1 MRRSGWG
8 RNDANPGSTPVVSI
22 GIMYGATGWSTG
34 RPRAS
39 DDPVSHAMS
48 AVAVVVLAIAG
59 IAVMLAPKPSGRPP
73 GTQASQAS
81 GVAVTGGCAG

>member
-1 MRRSGWG
+1 
-8 RNDANPGSTPVVSI
+8 
-22 GIMYGATGWSTG
+22 
-34 RPRAS
+34 
-39 DDPVSHAMS
+39 MS

-81 GVAVTGGCAG
+81 GVPVTGGCVGDGLTGVGEGAPSEPPRRRADV

>member
-1 MRRSGWG
+1 
-8 RNDANPGSTPVVSI
+8 
-22 GIMYGATGWSTG
+22 
-34 RPRAS
+34 
-39 DDPVSHAMS
+39 MS

-81 GVAVTGGCAG
+81 GVPVTGGCAGLTGVGEGAPFEPPRKRAVV

>member
-1 MRRSGWG
+1 
-8 RNDANPGSTPVVSI
+8 
-22 GIMYGATGWSTG
+22 
-34 RPRAS
+34 
-39 DDPVSHAMS
+39 MS

-81 GVAVTGGCAG
+81 GAADAGGCAGDGLTGIGEGAPSEPPSRRPDV